1 MFLRNVLFLLC
12 SLGNPSAQLLVL
24 NIRDNGKICT
34 QWMNRPTSNVSVET
48 NRECI
53 NAVLLEQNHTNAEIR
68 LCCQGMPSTTPA
80 PYFPKECGKEL
91 YTPLGQRIIDGSV
104 VQPHSW

>member
-1 MFLRNVLFLLC
+1 MFLINILFLLC
-12 SLGNPSAQLLVL
+12 SLGNFSAQLLIL

-53 NAVLLEQNHTNAEIR
+53 NAVSLEQNHTNAEMH
-68 LCCQGMPSTTPA
+68 LCCQGMLSTTPA
-80 PYFPKECGKEL
+80 PYFPKECGKQL
-91 YTPLGQRIIDGSV
+91 YTPLG
-104 VQPHSW
+104 